1 MTAGQ
6 LAMPSKPKREPI
18 INGGARAGAGRKTDK
33 ERSEQGYI
41 DYNEARAKREHHNAQ
56 IAEMESRRMAGELA
70 EVSDFDATLQ
80 KLAANVRSKFVSL
93 PSKLAPSLVGLES
106 VAEIEAELSRAV
118 YEALAE
124 LSGHGRT

>member
-6 LAMPSKPKREPI
+6 LAMTRAKREPVI
-18 INGGARAGAGRKTDK
+18 HGGERPGAGRKTDA
-33 ERSEQGYI
+33 ERSERGYI
-41 DYNEARAKREHHNAQ
+41 DYNEARAKREHWNAQ
-56 IAEMESRRMAGELA
+56 IAEMDARKRAGELA
-70 EVSDFDATLQ
+70 EVADFDDTLQ
-80 KLAANVRSKFVSL
+80 KLAANVRAQFVSL

-106 VAEIEAELSRAV
+106 VAEIESELSRAV

>member
-6 LAMPSKPKREPI
+6 LAMPSKPKPTTTI
-18 INGGARAGAGRKTDK
+18 VGGARPGAGRKTDA
-33 ERSEQGYI
+33 ERSSQGYI

-56 IAEMESRRMAGELA
+56 IAEMEARKMAGELA
-70 EVSDFDATLQ
+70 EVADFDATLQ

>member
-6 LAMPSKPKREPI
+6 LAMPSKTKPVPTVH
-18 INGGARAGAGRKTDK
+18 GGARPGSGRKTDS
-33 ERSEQGYI
+33 ERAEQGYI
-41 DYNEARAKREHHNAQ
+41 DYNTARAKREHHNAQ
-56 IAEMESRRMAGELA
+56 IAEMEARKMAGELA
-70 EVSDFDATLQ
+70 EVADFDETLQ

-93 PSKLAPSLVGLES
+93 PSKLAPSLVGVES

>member
-1 MTAGQ
+1 
-6 LAMPSKPKREPI
+6 MPSKTKTTPI
-18 INGGARAGAGRKTDK
+18 HGGARRGAGRKTDA

-56 IAEMESRRMAGELA
+56 IAEMEARKMAGELA
-70 EVSDFDATLQ
+70 EVADFDATLQ

>member
-6 LAMPSKPKREPI
+6 LAVPSKPRPTRT
-18 INGGARAGAGRKTDK
+18 INGGARPGAGRKTDA
-33 ERSEQGYI
+33 ERAEQGYI
-41 DYNEARAKREHHNAQ
+41 DYNEARAKREYHNAR
-56 IAEMESRRMAGELA
+56 IAEMEERKLAGELA
-70 EVSDFDATLQ
+70 EVAQFDATLQ

-106 VAEIEAELSRAV
+106 VTEIEAELTRAV

-124 LSGHGRT
+124 LSGHGGT